1 MLSWFQQKKEN
12 KGRWF
17 HFPLMPLYGAIWQK
31 CSVFKIRKTFRNNVE
46 NENKQWIFVPV
57 NTVLKIQTMSRA
69 IFQILSQNTKLRVK
83 VAYTGWQNCAP
94 FGSNYLNSIGLTR
107 HLDCRFWMKILNPFF
122 HLVLCSIFTF
132 MLKFIFKISASE
144 PSAPRFITQN
154 LILKRNK
161 KNVSLNFFL
170 HQIFSKG
177 LWDM

>member
-1 MLSWFQQKKEN
+1 M
-12 KGRWF
+12 G
-17 HFPLMPLYGAIWQK
+17 
-31 CSVFKIRKTFRNNVE
+31 
-46 NENKQWIFVPV
+46 FVPV

-107 HLDCRFWMKILNPFF
+107 HLDCRFWVKILNPFF